1 MNISITYSPST
12 LQDFLSAL
20 EAVQGF
26 KAKAVTV
33 KNPSGEADPVALYM
47 ARIGAGR
54 YRRTPES
61 CAANL
66 SNLEDLKKRAASG
79 YEIAMEFRTCD
90 CSRGSESKR
99 DRCERPPEIE
109 FSFLNRRIGFDGR

>member
-12 LQDFLSAL
+12 LEDFLSAL

-26 KAKAVTV
+26 KSKAVTV
-33 KNPSGEADPVALYM
+33 KNPSGESDPVSLYM
-47 ARIGAGR
+47 ARIGSAR

-66 SNLEDLKKRAASG
+66 SNLEDLKKRAANG
-79 YEIAMEFRTCD
+79 DEIAMECL
-90 CSRGSESKR
+90 GGESDDTESFDDMQGEK
-99 DRCERPPEIE
+99 DLVIE
-109 FSFLNRRIGFDGR
+109 KLF

>member
-66 SNLEDLKKRAASG
+66 SNLEDLKKRAANG
-79 YEIAMEFRTCD
+79 DEIAMECLGAESD
-90 CSRGSESKR
+90 DAGSFDDMQGEKDSV
-99 DRCERPPEIE
+99 IE
-109 FSFLNRRIGFDGR
+109 KLF

>member
-79 YEIAMEFRTCD
+79 DEIALECV
-90 CSRGSESKR
+90 GGESEDTSSFDDMQGEK
-99 DRCERPPEIE
+99 DSVIE
-109 FSFLNRRIGFDGR
+109 KLF

>member
-12 LQDFLSAL
+12 LEDFLSAL

-26 KAKAVTV
+26 KSKAVTV
-33 KNPSGEADPVALYM
+33 KNPSAESDPVSLYI
-47 ARIGAGR
+47 ARIGSGR

-66 SNLEDLKKRAASG
+66 SNLEDLKKRAANG
-79 YEIAMEFRTCD
+79 DEIAMECLASD
-90 CSRGSESKR
+90 SEETATFDTMQGEKDSII
-99 DRCERPPEIE
+99 ERL
-109 FSFLNRRIGFDGR
+109 F

>member
-79 YEIAMEFRTCD
+79 DEIAMECLGAESD
-90 CSRGSESKR
+90 DAGSFDDMQGEKDSV
-99 DRCERPPEIE
+99 IE
-109 FSFLNRRIGFDGR
+109 KLF

>member
-12 LQDFLSAL
+12 LEDFLSAL

-26 KAKAVTV
+26 KSKAVTV
-33 KNPSGEADPVALYM
+33 KNPSGESDPVSLYM
-47 ARIGAGR
+47 ARIGSAR

-66 SNLEDLKKRAASG
+66 SNLEDLKKRAANG
-79 YEIAMEFRTCD
+79 DEIAVECL
-90 CSRGSESKR
+90 GSESEDVGSFDTEQAEK
-99 DRCERPPEIE
+99 DSIIE
-109 FSFLNRRIGFDGR
+109 KLF

>member
-79 YEIAMEFRTCD
+79 DEIALECLGGESEDT
-90 CSRGSESKR
+90 GSFDDMQGEKDSV
-99 DRCERPPEIE
+99 IE
-109 FSFLNRRIGFDGR
+109 KLF

>member
-12 LQDFLSAL
+12 LEDFLSAL

-26 KAKAVTV
+26 KSKAVMV
-33 KNPSGEADPVALYM
+33 KNPSGESDPVSLYM
-47 ARIGAGR
+47 ARIGSAR

-66 SNLEDLKKRAASG
+66 SNLEDLKKRAANG
-79 YEIAMEFRTCD
+79 DEIAMECL
-90 CSRGSESKR
+90 GSESEDVGSFDTEQAEK
-99 DRCERPPEIE
+99 DSIIE
-109 FSFLNRRIGFDGR
+109 KLF

>member
-1 MNISITYSPST
+1 MIISITYSPAT

-66 SNLEDLKKRAASG
+66 SNLEDLKKRAANG
-79 YEIAMEFRTCD
+79 DEIAMECLGAESD
-90 CSRGSESKR
+90 DAGS
-99 DRCERPPEIE
+99 
-109 FSFLNRRIGFDGR
+109 FDTMQGEKDSVVEQLF

>member
-1 MNISITYSPST
+1 MNISITYSPAT

-26 KAKAVTV
+26 KTKAVTV
-33 KNPSGEADPVALYM
+33 KNPSGESDPVALYI
-47 ARIGAGR
+47 ARIGSGR

-66 SNLEDLKKRAASG
+66 SNLDDLKKRAANG
-79 YEIAMEFRTCD
+79 DEIAMECLGGESD
-90 CSRGSESKR
+90 DAGSFDTMQGEKDSV
-99 DRCERPPEIE
+99 IE
-109 FSFLNRRIGFDGR
+109 QLF

>member
-66 SNLEDLKKRAASG
+66 SNLEDLKKRASNG
-79 YEIAMEFRTCD
+79 DEIAMECLGAESD
-90 CSRGSESKR
+90 DAGSFDDMQGEKDSV
-99 DRCERPPEIE
+99 IE
-109 FSFLNRRIGFDGR
+109 KLF

>member
-26 KAKAVTV
+26 KTKAVTV

-66 SNLEDLKKRAASG
+66 SNLEDLKKRAANG
-79 YEIAMEFRTCD
+79 DEIAMECLGAESD
-90 CSRGSESKR
+90 DDGS
-99 DRCERPPEIE
+99 
-109 FSFLNRRIGFDGR
+109 FDTMQGEKDSVVEQLF

>member
-79 YEIAMEFRTCD
+79 DEIALECLGGESD
-90 CSRGSESKR
+90 DAGSFDDMQGEKDSV
-99 DRCERPPEIE
+99 IE
-109 FSFLNRRIGFDGR
+109 KLF